1 MKQLMRWSLVL
12 ACSTTLVGATA
23 YHTTARNS
31 FQSNSLLAA
40 TIKDRDRNSA
50 SVPFD
55 LLPNLAPPQQLAQ
68 LQSQAQTTQASPERN
83 RSRYVLANLHLSNRN
98 PQAAIPLL
106 AGLETEYPMLADYVL
121 LKRAQALTA
130 SSDLNSAMAVWQQ
143 ILSQY
148 PDSPAAAEALYA
160 LGQFPQLMSKFP
172 SHPRSQDVLLA
183 ELHKSPNR
191 ADLLIS
197 MAVYFRDYKGIVP
210 LLDRLVGLKGVTL
223 TPDQWWSIAEG
234 YYDNAEYG
242 KASLAYARAT
252 SNPYTAY
259 RLGRSFQ
266 RNRQKDRA
274 IAAYHS
280 VFQKFPN
287 SPQAPRALIR
297 LIDLSRPGDAVRFA
311 DIVVAKY
318 PNTAGE
324 ALLKKAD
331 ILQQQGNAQ
340 AASNAQALLLNNYG
354 SSDAAAQ
361 LSWRYAKHQARSGQ
375 LNQAISWV
383 NRIVANEPESETA
396 PEAAYWAGKWAT
408 RLGDRNTARQ
418 MYTFAVTKHPQSY
431 FAWRSASQL
440 GLQVG
445 DFNTAR
451 SIQPSFDRPSTRSPL
466 PAGNPALSEL
476 YMLGQDRDA
485 SDYWQFAMRGR
496 LAKNPKEI
504 LTDAVLRLGVNDNIR
519 GIARADSLNWLDV
532 TPAEQAEINEL
543 KKQPLFWQALYPFPY
558 YATVS
563 SWAGQRNLPP
573 LLVMGLIRQESR
585 FEAEI
590 LSRSGAVGLMQIMP
604 DTGRW
609 IASKQGMSSYSL
621 KNPEHNIEMG
631 TWYFDYTH
639 REFSD
644 NSMLAIA
651 SYNAGPGA
659 IGRWVKSR
667 GIGDPDEFVEQIP
680 YDETRD
686 YVYRVFANNWNY
698 MRLYSPQVQ
707 QKLAQLEAESVKLS
721 TTQVKNAE
729 KANTKK

>member
-1 MKQLMRWSLVL
+1 
-12 ACSTTLVGATA
+12 
-23 YHTTARNS
+23 
-31 FQSNSLLAA
+31 
-40 TIKDRDRNSA
+40 
-50 SVPFD
+50 
-55 LLPNLAPPQQLAQ
+55 
-68 LQSQAQTTQASPERN
+68 
-83 RSRYVLANLHLSNRN
+83 
-98 PQAAIPLL
+98 
-106 AGLETEYPMLADYVL
+106 
-121 LKRAQALTA
+121 
-130 SSDLNSAMAVWQQ
+130 
-143 ILSQY
+143 
-148 PDSPAAAEALYA
+148 
-160 LGQFPQLMSKFP
+160 
-172 SHPRSQDVLLA
+172 
-183 ELHKSPNR
+183 
-191 ADLLIS
+191 
-197 MAVYFRDYKGIVP
+197 
-210 LLDRLVGLKGVTL
+210 
-223 TPDQWWSIAEG
+223 
-234 YYDNAEYG
+234 
-242 KASLAYARAT
+242 
-252 SNPYTAY
+252 
-259 RLGRSFQ
+259 
-266 RNRQKDRA
+266 
-274 IAAYHS
+274 
-280 VFQKFPN
+280 
-287 SPQAPRALIR
+287 
-297 LIDLSRPGDAVRFA
+297 
-311 DIVVAKY
+311 
-318 PNTAGE
+318 
-324 ALLKKAD
+324 
-331 ILQQQGNAQ
+331 
-340 AASNAQALLLNNYG
+340 
-354 SSDAAAQ
+354 
-361 LSWRYAKHQARSGQ
+361 
-375 LNQAISWV
+375 
-383 NRIVANEPESETA
+383 
-396 PEAAYWAGKWAT
+396 
-408 RLGDRNTARQ
+408 
-418 MYTFAVTKHPQSY
+418 
-431 FAWRSASQL
+431 
-440 GLQVG
+440 VG